1 MVIMPWS
8 ATITINVPFGH
19 AAAEKAELSVNALVR
34 ADPFVGIPT
43 VIVPDLIGVP
53 QIQICQTGRFCRLRR
68 GCNPFSRIIVGN
80 VVAARSAACVNAEK
94 ANFGSPELVTRTS
107 CALSRSK
114 MVGCCCNSSGGIA
127 F

>member
-1 MVIMPWS
+1 MGDALHESLVLC
-8 ATITINVPFGH
+8 NVNHGFGISGDHAVVRHNHNQCAFGH
-19 AAAEKAELSVNALVR
+19 ATAKKAELPVNALVR

-80 VVAARSAACVNAEK
+80 VVAA
-94 ANFGSPELVTRTS
+94 P
-107 CALSRSK
+107 
-114 MVGCCCNSSGGIA
+114 
-127 F
+127 